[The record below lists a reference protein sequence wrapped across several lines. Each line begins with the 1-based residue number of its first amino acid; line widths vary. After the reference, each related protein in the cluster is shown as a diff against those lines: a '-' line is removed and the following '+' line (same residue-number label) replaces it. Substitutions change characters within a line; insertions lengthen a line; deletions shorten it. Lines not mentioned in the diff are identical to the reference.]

1 MYFSHLVFVNADW
14 HHDVNARSLLNPMV
28 GMISV
33 LLLLVFAASLA
44 PLIAGMVQIRELP
57 VVLSRN
63 LALLDSLYLNSLI

>member
-1 MYFSHLVFVNADW
+1 
-14 HHDVNARSLLNPMV
+14 MV

-33 LLLLVFAASLA
+33 LLLLVFAELSSSA
-44 PLIAGMVQIRELP
+44 PLIAGMVRIRELP